1 MHNLIKQIYEDIPS
15 RLTKSYYGKKIMAAY
30 NAYGSGYDFCRFY
43 ACENPEVGFGTVYIY
58 NSSMVIDGS
67 VNADDISMLIKMTK
81 PANIEISGGT
91 LLQPEGYAMR
101 HRTLFKAVPNKTDVD
116 FSNVNVNTNAEDCYK
131 ILAESFE
138 NMGSFEDW
146 YVDISHRIRH
156 GVSEL
161 YYYGDTT
168 VTKNFDIDGFV
179 FVSHIATAETA
190 RGKGGARRLLYCL
203 AERFAKEEKEVHLFA
218 LDHRKTFYEAIGFE
232 PVAEDILF
240 ERKELLIGD

>member
-1 MHNLIKQIYEDIPS
+1 
-15 RLTKSYYGKKIMAAY
+15 MAAY

-43 ACENPEVGFGTVYIY
+43 ACNNSDGSTGTVHIY

-67 VNADDISMLIKMTK
+67 VDADDISMLIKMTK
-81 PANIEISGGT
+81 PANIEISGGM
-91 LLQPEGYAMR
+91 LLQQDGYTMR
-101 HRTLFKAVPNKTDVD
+101 HRTLFKAVPDKTDVNFD
-116 FSNVNVNTNAEDCYK
+116 NVTVNSRMEECYK
-131 ILAESFE
+131 ILAEGFE

-161 YYYGDTT
+161 YCYGDTT

-179 FVSHIATAETA
+179 FVSHIATAEAA
-190 RGKGGARRLLYCL
+190 RGKSGARRLLYCL
-203 AERFAKEEKEVHLFA
+203 ADKFEKEGKGVHLFA

-232 PVAEDILF
+232 PVAEDILY
-240 ERKELLIGD
+240 EI